1 MDDRFEE
8 RLHQVSPPSERED
21 ASSPSSVSLTDSHR
35 DPSAGAPT
43 RQVVSSAGA
52 EYSRRCW
59 RRDCLLVPLEDLL
72 QRKGLSNRQV
82 ASTLAHRRRQ
92 CDQMPWPAFLDKIRA
107 ELDTPTRDVTNA
119 FLEQVAIITQRRLT
133 ASEFQRIRSTG
144 RWNDPGKS
152 AIEAIFTRLLVSQLS
167 DGIYAAR
174 DWLPTWWKEV
184 FVGRDMLA
192 TGRPYLKTWYAWTT
206 DGRTSSGSGTGSSLG
221 RRILHTPS
229 GHDEIP
235 IFIDNHSLMLSV
247 FPACRRH
254 EVRLHCRG
262 VSRLPPVLCKIQQI
276 PQQLYISLRRLPPTA
291 CGWLK
296 HASCTQPAL
305 AMPFSA
311 CRRPDMFHTEL
322 HRIPQLAQHA
332 SCAQPAL
339 AMLLSACRRPD
350 MFHTESHG
358 IPRLPQQL
366 LYRVPTSRSLHF
378 EHVSLLTRR
387 LSCHGSRSWFQYGFC
402 DVPCP
407 TLVEGFPMQIAAEQ
421 CLTRAQSTHRR
432 IKNQAWFWR
441 RFALLKRRIRYRLRT
456 CLGAWWLSF
465 YIWNWVC
472 HGISPRTAKT
482 RNIESADPNELPK
495 PVPTRM
501 DTSRSRPNSGGRRLG
516 CLKWLFYIVIF
527 WSSLR
532 SAAGVRVVDGSTTST
547 EVPATGQ
554 KPTSYIGTKQSG
566 DFSTYRPQ
574 FSVVQKRSL
583 RRAIH
588 RAECTGH
595 TTYKGRFFTIHQLLG
610 LKQGAQLPT
619 SSSVRRSTR
628 NTQVSS
634 GHYSILSWNVGGL
647 TNSLLDEIQAWLA
660 LPDNVHY
667 QIITIQ
673 ETRWTFSS
681 EWSNKNWTFIHSI
694 SLLNEEVEF

>member
-1 MDDRFEE
+1 M
-8 RLHQVSPPSERED
+8 L
-21 ASSPSSVSLTDSHR
+21 
-35 DPSAGAPT
+35 
-43 RQVVSSAGA
+43 
-52 EYSRRCW
+52 
-59 RRDCLLVPLEDLL
+59 CL
-72 QRKGLSNRQV
+72 
-82 ASTLAHRRRQ
+82 
-92 CDQMPWPAFLDKIRA
+92 
-107 ELDTPTRDVTNA
+107 
-119 FLEQVAIITQRRLT
+119 
-133 ASEFQRIRSTG
+133 
-144 RWNDPGKS
+144 
-152 AIEAIFTRLLVSQLS
+152 
-167 DGIYAAR
+167 
-174 DWLPTWWKEV
+174 
-184 FVGRDMLA
+184 
-192 TGRPYLKTWYAWTT
+192 
-206 DGRTSSGSGTGSSLG
+206 
-221 RRILHTPS
+221 
-229 GHDEIP
+229 
-235 IFIDNHSLMLSV
+235 

-254 EVRLHCRG
+254 EVQLRCRNA
-262 VSRLPPVLCKIQQI
+262 SRLPPVLCRIQQI
-276 PQQLYISLRRLPPTA
+276 PQQLYMSPGRLPPA

-305 AMPFSA
+305 AMPLSA

-322 HRIPQLAQHA
+322 HRIPQSAQHA
-332 SCAQPAL
+332 LCTQPAL

-350 MFHTESHG
+350 MFHTELHR
-358 IPRLPQQL
+358 IPWLPQQL
-366 LYRVPTSRSLHF
+366 LYRVPTSRSLHS
-378 EHVSLLTRR
+378 EHVSLLARR
-387 LSCHGSRSWFQYGFC
+387 LSCHNSRSWFQHGFC
-402 DVPCP
+402 DVPCS

-456 CLGAWWLSF
+456 CLGAWWFSF
-465 YIWNWVC
+465 YIWSWVC
-472 HGISPRTAKT
+472 HGISPRTART
-482 RNIESADPNELPK
+482 RNIAAADPNELPK

-501 DTSRSRPNSGGRRLG
+501 DT
-516 CLKWLFYIVIF
+516 KWLFYIVIF

-547 EVPATGQ
+547 EIPATGQ

-566 DFSTYRPQ
+566 DFSTCRPQ

-583 RRAIH
+583 RRAIN

-595 TTYKGRFFTIHQLLG
+595 TTYKGRSFTIHQLLG

-660 LPDNVHY
+660 LPANVHY

-673 ETRWTFSS
+673 E
-681 EWSNKNWTFIHSI
+681 
-694 SLLNEEVEF
+694 